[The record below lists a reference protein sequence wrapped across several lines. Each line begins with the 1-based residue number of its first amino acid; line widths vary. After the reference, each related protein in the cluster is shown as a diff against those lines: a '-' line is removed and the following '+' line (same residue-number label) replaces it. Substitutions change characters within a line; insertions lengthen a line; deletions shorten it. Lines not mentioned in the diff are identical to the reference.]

1 MNVGLFGVVISATRQ
16 EGRGSAMKSP
26 AELTVAFIGLGKMGV
41 AMAANIRRAGY
52 SLAVW
57 NRSADKAAP
66 LIALGARLAKT
77 PAAAAADADILISS
91 LADDDAVKAVVSEPD
106 GVLAGLRP
114 GAVHIGT
121 STISPTLS
129 DELERMHAAA
139 GRCYIAGPVVGRVP
153 AAEAAQLLTFVAG
166 DAERIGASRSV
177 IASYA
182 PMIFVVGERASQAS
196 IAKLIA
202 NFLGASALDLIGQ
215 SLAWAEK
222 SDLPSAL
229 VQQMLSSFFANPAT
243 REYVTKI
250 SERDFDAVG
259 FTASGGL
266 KDVKLMIAAA
276 QDVNLRLSSAEAL
289 RSKLEASIARGWQD
303 KDWSCLTDIDRR

>member
-1 MNVGLFGVVISATRQ
+1 
-16 EGRGSAMKSP
+16 
-26 AELTVAFIGLGKMGV
+26 MGV
-41 AMAANIRRAGY
+41 AMAANIRRAGHP
-52 SLAVW
+52 LTVW
-57 NRSADKAAP
+57 NRSPDRAVP
-66 LIALGARLAKT
+66 LIALGARLADT
-77 PAAAAADADILISS
+77 PAAAAADADIVISS
-91 LADDDAVKAVVSEPD
+91 LADDDAVKTVVLGPD
-106 GVLAGLRP
+106 GLLAGLR
-114 GAVHIGT
+114 
-121 STISPTLS
+121 
-129 DELERMHAAA
+129 HAAA

-166 DAERIGASRSV
+166 DAGRIEVSRSV

-182 PMIFVVGERASQAS
+182 PMIFVVGERPSQAS

-222 SDLPSAL
+222 SGLPSGL
-229 VQQMLSSFFANPAT
+229 VQQMLFGFFANPAT
-243 REYVTKI
+243 RGYVAKI
-250 SERDFDAVG
+250 SERDFDDVG

-276 QDVNLRLSSAEAL
+276 QHVHLRLSSAEVL
-289 RSKLEASIARGWQD
+289 HRKLEASIARGWQD